1 MGILFHRLVQPAV
14 SLSLGGHTYLPDQNV
29 ARGTFGVLSA
39 TSVNVKLLRLIS
51 PLFVCF
57 RKKQEDVAFFSFPF
71 SFEAFYMCEKE
82 SEGESENEQWS
93 IIIII
98 SRALINIELFSLHTS
113 TWVLYKVIV
122 NSPYMFFSELIPQWP
137 VLYFKVLSL
146 DSWQRYRTEGYGYL
160 LFPAAPGTLPQNWDF
175 RNEVGRGLTSQHLP
189 RCQCRK
195 SNKRFVSQSNLKL

>member
-39 TSVNVKLLRLIS
+39 TSANVKLLRLIS
-51 PLFVCF
+51 PLFVYF

-93 IIIII
+93 IISII
-98 SRALINIELFSLHTS
+98 SRALINIELFSLHTTTWVFSKFSIYVFFRVNSTVASALLQGPLSGFMAALSHWRLRLPAFPCS
-113 TWVLYKVIV
+113 TWYV
-122 NSPYMFFSELIPQWP
+122 
-137 VLYFKVLSL
+137 
-146 DSWQRYRTEGYGYL
+146 
-160 LFPAAPGTLPQNWDF
+160 
-175 RNEVGRGLTSQHLP
+175 TS
-189 RCQCRK
+189 
-195 SNKRFVSQSNLKL
+195 KLRL